1 MRNGIF
7 TTMSTYQ
14 KKDEVGDYEAGGNIK
29 ASNVMAN
36 MTMTK
41 DDIITENI
49 NRARQNKTVLE
60 NRENYEQNLR
70 TKMMSTDKIMSS
82 M

>member
-1 MRNGIF
+1 
-7 TTMSTYQ
+7 
-14 KKDEVGDYEAGGNIK
+14 
-29 ASNVMAN
+29 MAN